1 MATTGR
7 GTTRLLP
14 WMLAAFIAML
24 FLVPFDQVKVNAQL
38 PIDLSFDRL
47 VLPFIVG
54 TWAVALIVGGRVA
67 PRLRV
72 TWIHVAI
79 GAFVVCAFVSVI
91 LGAHELTNTL
101 ELDRAFKQLPLLV
114 AYVSLFVVVAS
125 TVRRTEVRAFLT
137 YTLVLAGVCALG
149 MLFEYR
155 FKQNPFYD
163 LSDTLLPGFFSVDY
177 FDAGAVDDIG
187 RLKVSGPTAVPLEAV
202 ATLAMA
208 LPIAIVGLIHAPRWR
223 SRLLYALA
231 AGLLM
236 AATLATYR
244 KSGLLAPIS
253 VVLTVAYFRRRELL
267 KLAPLG
273 LVLVVFVHVLAPGA
287 IGSTT
292 DQFDPSRLGV
302 ATVSDR
308 AADYDAVR
316 PDIWTHA
323 IFGRGWGT
331 YDHVDLSHTR
341 LGAAAPNHRDGS
353 AGPARLRRHGSGGRA
368 VRSRD
373 DCRPRSPLVSPGAD
387 RCGRSGL
394 LPRGVGAV
402 RRSFVS
408 PSHLHLHA
416 DGRPGRGCHLEAIS
430 RRRATSRA
438 SRTTEAADLQ
448 LATNESVR
456 SAGACSL
463 RASSVIRSLA
473 GDDLREN
480 SIRCH
485 VHNPEP

>member
-1 MATTGR
+1 
-7 GTTRLLP
+7 
-14 WMLAAFIAML
+14 MLAAFIAML
-24 FLVPFDQVKVNAQL
+24 FLVPFDQVKLNAQL

-54 TWAVALIVGGRVA
+54 TWAVALIVGGKVA

-91 LGAHELTNTL
+91 IGAHNLTNTL

-125 TVRRTEVRAFLT
+125 TVRRTEVQAFLT
-137 YTLVLAGVCALG
+137 YALVLGGVCALG

-163 LSDTLLPGFFSVDY
+163 LSDTLLPGFFSVDA

-208 LPIAIVGLIHAPRWR
+208 LPIAIVGLIYAGRWR
-223 SRLLYALA
+223 TRVLYALA

-244 KSGLLAPIS
+244 KSGLLAPIA

-308 AADYDAVR
+308 TADYDAVR
-316 PDIWTHA
+316 PDIWTHP

-331 YDHVDLSHTR
+331 YDHVTYRTLDSELLHRIIEMGVLGLLAFVAMGVAVVLCARATIAARDPRWSPPA
-341 LGAAAPNHRDGS
+341 LIGAAAAVSFLVVSVLFDVLSFPHPTYIFMLMAGLVAVVISKPSPAAERPAEHRGQ
-353 AGPARLRRHGSGGRA
+353 RRHRTSN
-368 VRSRD
+368 
-373 DCRPRSPLVSPGAD
+373 
-387 RCGRSGL
+387 
-394 LPRGVGAV
+394 
-402 RRSFVS
+402 
-408 PSHLHLHA
+408 
-416 DGRPGRGCHLEAIS
+416 S
-430 RRRATSRA
+430 RRTRA
-438 SRTTEAADLQ
+438 SEALE
-448 LATNESVR
+448 LAP
-456 SAGACSL
+456 SAP
-463 RASSVIRSLA
+463 RR
-473 GDDLREN
+473 
-480 SIRCH
+480 
-485 VHNPEP
+485 